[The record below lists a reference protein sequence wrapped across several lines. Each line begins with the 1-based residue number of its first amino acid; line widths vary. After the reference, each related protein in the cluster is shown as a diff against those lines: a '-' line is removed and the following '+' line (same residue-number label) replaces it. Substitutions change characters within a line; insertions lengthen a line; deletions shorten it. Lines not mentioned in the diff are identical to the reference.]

1 MYSLLSTTFDLSSEK
16 VPSCDHFTMSW
27 SMEMGFM
34 CTVVM
39 GQNIFEVL
47 YSIIRSQKL
56 GVRVRLAK
64 DEHVQ
69 VRSIFNGRKN
79 DVWVCSMNNLVK
91 AFWVRCLMFVLLRQ
105 KFKCSSSIINRW
117 TRSSLFNVQK
127 MMFKFV
133 RCLIKWCSTHH

>member
-1 MYSLLSTTFDLSSEK
+1 
-16 VPSCDHFTMSW
+16 
-27 SMEMGFM
+27 M

-79 DVWVCSMNNLVK
+79 DV
-91 AFWVRCLMFVLLRQ
+91 
-105 KFKCSSSIINRW
+105 
-117 TRSSLFNVQK
+117 
-127 MMFKFV
+127 
-133 RCLIKWCSTHH
+133 